1 MQTEKNKGNETFQED
16 LTKIGQ
22 EIKDKEDQITFMQK
36 NNSAMLAENMR
47 LKKLEKQIKGG
58 HDAMKQFD
66 KELNDWKS
74 RAEKAEF
81 DVKQL
86 NSQIKHHASKR
97 TSEVPFVNSGVPL
110 EPEVKKKEN
119 QISLI
124 AELANKNAGGTAG
137 KELLKE
143 KEDHQQTKD
152 KLVVL
157 EKALAEY
164 GTESGSNLVSMEKLN
179 ELETYKKEVKALEA
193 KLASNKEAMNS
204 LRTQKD
210 KQEAQNKDLK
220 YKLKSVEGTPLLPSS
235 SKLYLGNSN
244 NQFQNDQS
252 GSASPLNKR
261 HTIGRTT
268 PMHNKF
274 PAPTPFNVNKNSS
287 HSINIPTAPSDIKRG
302 SLTKAVL
309 QLDQSNIQPED
320 YEELQVMFRQQKRDM
335 LNYKLKIRELEEEL
349 KLHINSSGKKP
360 ILPKGPTSL
369 PDNFQ
374 EELKVLRQRTKELKL
389 ESDDYRNKHIDFE
402 NTIKKLEN
410 DKEEVLAKLTE
421 YEEKEKVL
429 SQTKKVNEN
438 APAQQKIMMIG
449 NMMAN
454 RMMKKTTD
462 KKVNQAEERAVELL
476 DENRALSEEVEDLK
490 ICIAEQKFEMKIL
503 EENIS
508 QAKLE
513 KTQILKGD
521 MKSINKTNEDKVK
534 KLENDILT
542 LEKENVYLEGKVTEL
557 EETILK
563 KDSDTIKMN
572 ESHDQLISVNKKLED
587 DLKRLQDNK
596 KLGVNSQSLNKK

>member
-1 MQTEKNKGNETFQED
+1 M
-16 LTKIGQ
+16 
-22 EIKDKEDQITFMQK
+22 
-36 NNSAMLAENMR
+36 
-47 LKKLEKQIKGG
+47 
-58 HDAMKQFD
+58 
-66 KELNDWKS
+66 
-74 RAEKAEF
+74 
-81 DVKQL
+81 
-86 NSQIKHHASKR
+86 
-97 TSEVPFVNSGVPL
+97 
-110 EPEVKKKEN
+110 
-119 QISLI
+119 
-124 AELANKNAGGTAG
+124 
-137 KELLKE
+137 
-143 KEDHQQTKD
+143 
-152 KLVVL
+152 VVL

-369 PDNFQ
+369 PDNF
-374 EELKVLRQRTKELKL
+374 
-389 ESDDYRNKHIDFE
+389 
-402 NTIKKLEN
+402 
-410 DKEEVLAKLTE
+410 
-421 YEEKEKVL
+421 
-429 SQTKKVNEN
+429 
-438 APAQQKIMMIG
+438 
-449 NMMAN
+449 
-454 RMMKKTTD
+454 
-462 KKVNQAEERAVELL
+462 
-476 DENRALSEEVEDLK
+476 
-490 ICIAEQKFEMKIL
+490 
-503 EENIS
+503 
-508 QAKLE
+508 
-513 KTQILKGD
+513 
-521 MKSINKTNEDKVK
+521 
-534 KLENDILT
+534 
-542 LEKENVYLEGKVTEL
+542 
-557 EETILK
+557 
-563 KDSDTIKMN
+563 
-572 ESHDQLISVNKKLED
+572 
-587 DLKRLQDNK
+587 
-596 KLGVNSQSLNKK
+596 